1 MQFTKIE
8 ILNYKSNLKSVKEK
22 KFITDLKKIKQKL
35 IKGTIL
41 WQILP

>member
-35 IKGTIL
+35 INGTIL
-41 WQILP
+41 